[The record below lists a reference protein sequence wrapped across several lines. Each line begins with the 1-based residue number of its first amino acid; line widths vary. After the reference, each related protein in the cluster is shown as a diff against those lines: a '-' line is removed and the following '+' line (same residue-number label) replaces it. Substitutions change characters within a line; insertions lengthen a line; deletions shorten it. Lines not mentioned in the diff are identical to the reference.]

1 MSEELVNI
9 EVDGVPVKARKGA
22 MIIQATDAQ
31 GAYVPRF
38 CYHEKLSIAANC
50 RMCLVEVEK
59 APKPLPACATP
70 VSEGMKIFTRSPK
83 AIAAQKATMEF
94 LLINHPLDCPICD
107 QGGECEL
114 QDLAMGF
121 GRDIARYSERKRVV
135 RDQDLGPLIS
145 TDMTRCIHC
154 TRCVRFGEEIAG
166 IPELGTLGRGDRM
179 QISTYIE
186 KSVDH
191 ELSGNVIDLCPVGA
205 LNNKAYRYRA
215 RAWEMTQHPLVSP
228 HDCAGTNLF
237 GHVLRGRLM
246 RVVPRA
252 NEEINETWIADRDRY
267 SCEGLYADDRAQK
280 PMVKEAGE
288 WREVDWETALEAAA
302 RGLQQIVREHGAGQ
316 LGLLVSPAASVEES
330 YLAARVARGLGSE
343 NIDYRL
349 RRQDVRDQAGDPVAP
364 VLGCSIA
371 ELEHASAVLLVGSDV
386 RKEVPIIA
394 HRIRKGA
401 VQRGMKVACI
411 NTRPVDLLFPLAA
424 NLASNGYGMAQHVA
438 AVLAA
443 ALRAAGRPAPA
454 AVAAALQGV
463 APSAEHE
470 RIASLLAQGESRLIL
485 LGAIAER
492 HAAFAEIRALAA
504 ALAEV
509 AGARLGYLPEGA
521 NAVGAALAGATP
533 HRGVGGRAVAQ
544 PGLSAAEMTSARL
557 RGYVLVGGIE
567 IADLVPSSANASA
580 LQGAECVVALTPY
593 AGDEQKAC
601 ATVILPVAAF
611 AETSGTWVNVEGRW
625 QSVPGA
631 ARPPG
636 EARPAWKVLRVLGNL
651 LGLAG
656 FEYLSSEEVR
666 DELRRELGE
675 YAASRTASAF
685 APGRLASLDVTREV
699 GLYAVDAVVRRSR
712 PLQETRE
719 GQAGAQGGAA

>member
-1 MSEELVNI
+1 MSEDLVNI
-9 EVDGVPVKARKGA
+9 EVDGVPVKAPKGA
-22 MIIQATDAQ
+22 MIIQATDAH

-70 VSEGMKIFTRSPK
+70 VAEGMKVFTKSPK

-135 RDQDLGPLIS
+135 QDQNLGPLVS

-154 TRCVRFGEEIAG
+154 TRCVRFGQEIAG
-166 IPELGTLGRGDRM
+166 IPELGTVGRGDRM

-191 ELSGNVIDLCPVGA
+191 ELSGNIIDLCPVGA
-205 LNNKAYRYRA
+205 LNNKPYRYRA

-228 HDCAGTNLF
+228 HDCAGSNLF

-252 NEEINETWIADRDRY
+252 NDEINETWISDRDRF
-267 SCEGLYADDRAQK
+267 SCEGLYSGDRAQK
-280 PMVKEAGE
+280 PMVKESGA
-288 WREVDWETALEAAA
+288 WREVDWERALEAAA
-302 RGLQQIVREHGAGQ
+302 RGLQQVVREHGPGQ
-316 LGLLVSPAASVEES
+316 FGVLVSPAASVEEA
-330 YLAARVARGLGSE
+330 YLAARIARGLGSE
-343 NIDYRL
+343 NVDHRL
-349 RRQDVRDQAGDPVAP
+349 RRKDARDQAGDPVAP
-364 VLGCSIA
+364 MLGCGIA
-371 ELEHASAVLLVGSDV
+371 ELEQASAILLVGSDV
-386 RKEVPIIA
+386 RREVPIIA

-401 VQRGMKVACI
+401 VRRGTRVAFV
-411 NTRPVDLLFPLAA
+411 NPRPVDVLFPVEASLT
-424 NLASNGYGMAQHVA
+424 SNGLGMAQHLA

-443 ALRAAGRPAPA
+443 AARAAGQTVPARLGA
-454 AVAAALQGV
+454 SLEGV
-463 APSAEHE
+463 TPSAEHE
-470 RIASLLAQGESRLIL
+470 RVAAMLMKGELRLVL
-485 LGAIAER
+485 LGALAER
-492 HAAFAEIRALAA
+492 HASFAEIRALAA

-509 AGARLGYLPEGA
+509 TGARLGYLPEGA
-521 NAVGAALAGATP
+521 NAVGASLAGATP
-533 HRGVGGRAVAQ
+533 HRGVGGRSVAR
-544 PGLSAAEMTSARL
+544 PGLAAAEMIDARL
-557 RGYVLVGGIE
+557 RGYLFVGGLE
-567 IADLVPSSANASA
+567 AADLVTSSAAA
-580 LQGAECVVALTPY
+580 TAPQAADCVVALTPY
-593 AGDEQKAC
+593 ASAEQLA
-601 ATVILPVAAF
+601 ASSVILPVAAY

-656 FEYLSSEEVR
+656 FEYLSSEDVR

-675 YAASRTASAF
+675 YATGGSASSF
-685 APGRLASLDVTREV
+685 VPGRLASLDVTREV
-699 GLYAVDAVVRRSR
+699 GLYEVDAVVRRSA
-712 PLQETRE
+712 PLQQTRE
-719 GQAGAQGGAA
+719 GQGGLQGGAS